1 LNKPREMIIFVPN
14 VLFANQS
21 SLYMAKKS
29 TIVKNWPKYL
39 LQWGVLLALIVFIT
53 GLIPS
58 EEAVDPEKYC
68 PMGGLQALATYL
80 ANNSLPC
87 SMSMIQIAMGIALVA
102 AVVLFSKLFCA
113 YICPVG
119 TVQDL
124 LSKARKAM
132 HIKGIRIMNGS
143 VADKALRI
151 VKYALVFWIF
161 YMTVNASELFCKNL
175 DPYYAIATGFK
186 GEITLWMSIVSI
198 SVIVLGSFFIDMFWC
213 RYLCP
218 LGAISN
224 SLKFWVWI
232 GVLFGVYVAAGAVG
246 ADIPWAV
253 LLGAFCILGYLL
265 EVFHA
270 KPKLQILH
278 VTKDDA
284 LCNNCGLCTKK
295 CPYGIDV
302 KSCHSGKLNHV
313 DCTLC
318 GECVAACSTR
328 ALNIGVCKAS
338 KNKVWNY
345 VPAVLTIV
353 LIAFGIWAGGKFE
366 LPTIDMTWG
375 IENVAEDGT
384 VTQLVDPDKLEMT
397 TIEGLRSVKCYGSS
411 MAFKAKLE
419 KIPGVHGVKVYVR
432 RHAADIT
439 YDPAKTNHDK
449 IQEAIYV
456 PSKFRVA
463 TPDPAATGKLKV
475 VTIRTE
481 GMYDKMDIN
490 YLGLQMRNT
499 GKKIYGLET
508 EFACPLIVRVY
519 MDPSENLDEDWFEDV
534 VEMEVLNMPV
544 HGGGSKE
551 IEVDYEFVK
560 LEDEVGEIG
569 TEEFIRKMFSPFKA
583 QFKQRV
589 EENAG
594 KEQFVYEIADPNYEK
609 PIILRNMPFLSNHLS
624 KHDGVIGIYLNL
636 NHELVP
642 AIQIRYA
649 EPMTA
654 DKLWELMTME
664 TWTITYKKDDV
675 REEGAKIGFKTPGV
689 VRPYAVTE

>member
-1 LNKPREMIIFVPN
+1 
-14 VLFANQS
+14 
-21 SLYMAKKS
+21 MAKKS
-29 TIVKNWPKYL
+29 TILKNWPKYL
-39 LQWGVLLALIVFIT
+39 LQWGVLVALIVFIT

-87 SMSMIQIAMGIALVA
+87 SMSMVQIAMGIALVA

-124 LSKARKAM
+124 LSKARNAM
-132 HIKGIRIMNGS
+132 HIKGIKVANGS
-143 VADKALRI
+143 VLDKVLRI

-198 SVIVLGSFFIDMFWC
+198 SVILIGSFFINMFWC

-232 GVLFGVYVAAGAVG
+232 GVIFGVYVVAGVLG

-253 LLGAFCILGYLL
+253 LLGAFCIAGYLL
-265 EVFHA
+265 EIFHA
-270 KPKLQILH
+270 KPKLQVLH

-284 LCNNCGLCTKK
+284 LCNGCGLCMKK
-295 CPYGIDV
+295 CPYNIDI
-302 KSCHSGKLNHV
+302 KSVHNGKIQHV

-318 GECVAACSTR
+318 GECVAACSTN
-328 ALNIGVCKAS
+328 ALNIGVCKPTRS
-338 KNKVWNY
+338 KVWNI
-345 VPAVLTIV
+345 VPAILTV
-353 LIAFGIWAGGKFE
+353 ALIAFGIWAGGKFE
-366 LPTIDMTWG
+366 LPTIDMEWG

-384 VTQLVDPDKLEMT
+384 VTQLVDPAKLETT

-419 KIPGVHGVKVYVR
+419 KIAGVHGVKVYVR
-432 RHAADIT
+432 RHAADILF
-439 YDPAKTNHDK
+439 DPAKTNHDK

-456 PSKFRVA
+456 PSKFRVN
-463 TPDPAATGKLKV
+463 TPDHKVVPEVKV

-490 YLGLQMRNT
+490 YLGMQMRNT

-519 MDPSENLDEDWFEDV
+519 MDPSENLDKDWYEEV
-534 VEMEVLNMPV
+534 VEMEVLQMPV
-544 HGGGSKE
+544 HGGGTKE

-560 LEDEVGEIG
+560 VEDEVTTIS
-569 TEEFIRKMFSPFKA
+569 TEDFLKKMFSPFKA
-583 QFKQRV
+583 QFKKRV

-594 KEQFVYEIADPNYEK
+594 KEQFVYEIANANYEK
-609 PIILRNMPFLSNHLS
+609 PIYLRNMPFLSNHLS
-624 KHDGVIGIYLNL
+624 KHDGIIGVYLNL
-636 NHELVP
+636 NKDLVP

-654 DKLWELMTME
+654 EKIWELITME
-664 TWTITYKKDDV
+664 TWTITYKQDDV
-675 REEGAKIGFKTPGV
+675 REEAAKIAFKEQGTV
-689 VRPYAVTE
+689 YNYSK